1 MSSGSGQGPG
11 RVFSPYGDLIVIV
24 VATMISRM
32 IGTPVFSDRMEFSA
46 ITGGRMPRKLESR
59 RSQMLRGPQYLQL
72 WEIGPIAR
80 NVAREQRQPFD
91 CGVRS
96 DVKVRK
102 WSCPLAATAAM
113 SQETLASQEPGLP
126 GQRFSFVRGAGQSSI
141 QGLDSTKTDGY
152 LGVDNRIDNQGRTVG
167 ALCECTSRPISPSQ
181 VVGGYVQQNVAVDED
196 AAAVAHAGCQVAQ
209 SRRDRKST
217 RLNSSHEWISY
228 AVFCLKKKKKH

>member
-167 ALCECTSRPISPSQ
+167 ALCECTSRPISHLRSL
-181 VVGGYVQQNVAVDED
+181 VAM
-196 AAAVAHAGCQVAQ
+196 
-209 SRRDRKST
+209 SSKTLLST
-217 RLNSSHEWISY
+217 RTPRQLRTRAARLLR
-228 AVFCLKKKKKH
+228 AVVICRARRGGRLPA